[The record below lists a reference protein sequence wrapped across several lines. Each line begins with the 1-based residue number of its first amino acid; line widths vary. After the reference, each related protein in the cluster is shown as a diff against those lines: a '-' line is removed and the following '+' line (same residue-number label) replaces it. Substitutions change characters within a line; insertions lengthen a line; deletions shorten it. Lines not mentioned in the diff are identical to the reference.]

1 MKKGRTPTPMLIK
14 TQLRLVALLPAVFA
28 LAIASVMWVATLK
41 VDQARHDAEMAEKAL
56 RLNFE
61 LNILT
66 QEYLLFGGIPVESQF
81 RINHQSMGEVLAR
94 LKSDEPE
101 EHALVE
107 ALLHGHQE
115 LGSIFN
121 RLLESK
127 TAEREQIVAALQTKT
142 QEIRAK
148 TRQFADI
155 QRQQVM
161 KFQRRAIAIITV
173 ALAALAGLSMTL
185 LTLMGRRLMLGID
198 QLEDGVRRVAAGD
211 LEHQIQLA
219 TADELGALA
228 NSFNA
233 FTDKLKDEMT
243 RRRQAEREI
252 HQLNAELEE
261 RVQRRTAEFEAA
273 NKELEAFAYSVS
285 HDLRAPLRAVDGFSR
300 KVIMGYGDK
309 LDDEGRRLLQV
320 VRDNA
325 QSMGKL
331 IDDLLAFS
339 RMGRREMASQPLDMD
354 AMVRSVADE
363 LRAAEPQRAIE
374 FAFSPLPRASGDAAM
389 LRQVWVNL
397 LANAVKFS
405 RLRQVAHIEVGGQT
419 EGGEVIYWVK
429 DDGAGFDMQYA
440 DKLFGVFQRLHRQDE
455 FEGTGV
461 GLAIAQR
468 ILHRHNGRI
477 WGEGKPDAGATF
489 RFALPSPMPDDHL
502 SGGHAS

>member
-1 MKKGRTPTPMLIK
+1 MLIK

-28 LAIASVMWVATLK
+28 LAIAGVMWVATLK
-41 VDQARHDAEMAEKAL
+41 VDQARHDAEIAEKAL

-66 QEYLLFGGIPVESQF
+66 QEYLLYGGTPVESQF

-127 TAEREQIVAALQTKT
+127 TAAREQIVAALQTKT
-142 QEIRAK
+142 QDIRAK

-161 KFQRRAIAIITV
+161 KYQRRAIAIITV

-185 LTLMGRRLMLGID
+185 LALMGRRLMLGID

-243 RRRQAEREI
+243 RRQQAEREI
-252 HQLNAELEE
+252 HQLNAELEQ
-261 RVQRRTAEFEAA
+261 RVSGAPPKLEAA

-285 HDLRAPLRAVDGFSR
+285 HDLRAPLRAIDGFSR
-300 KVIMGYGDK
+300 KVVLGYGDK
-309 LDDEGRRLLQV
+309 LDDEGRRQLQV

-325 QSMGKL
+325 QRMGQL

-339 RMGRREMASQPLDMD
+339 RMGRREMALQPLDMD
-354 AMVRSVADE
+354 AMVKSVADE

-374 FAFSPLPRASGDAAM
+374 FAFSPLPRALGDAAM

-397 LANAVKFS
+397 LGNAVKFYAPAPGRAHRGRRTRRKAGKSSTGS
-405 RLRQVAHIEVGGQT
+405 RTMAPASTCSMPTSCSAYSSACTARTSSRVPASAWPSPSASCT
-419 EGGEVIYWVK
+419 ATTAAS
-429 DDGAGFDMQYA
+429 GARA
-440 DKLFGVFQRLHRQDE
+440 NRTR
-455 FEGTGV
+455 
-461 GLAIAQR
+461 AQR
-468 ILHRHNGRI
+468 
-477 WGEGKPDAGATF
+477 
-489 RFALPSPMPDDHL
+489 S
-502 SGGHAS
+502 ASLCLCPCRTTIFQEDKHHERE